1 MPLHF
6 ICQYHMRADG
16 LLEVHAHFML
26 KLIRRWFY
34 RRFSIVAL
42 LLALMLSACATAGN
56 SGAASNSH
64 TTPAQHGATVQPT
77 RSIAVRQPITYV
89 ALGASDAVGVGSD
102 QPGSQGYVPLVA
114 AHLPKGS
121 RLINLGVSGIQ
132 LHAALTEE
140 LPLALSVAPNLVSI
154 WLVANDFVGGVSYST
169 YIGDLNTLL
178 QQLYAKTHARVAMA
192 NLPDLT
198 RLPAFANRTDTQKAR
213 MLQAIQHWNTGIAQ
227 AAARYGAI
235 LVDLFS
241 QGSRL
246 TAHPEY
252 ISADGFHPS
261 AAGYVQLAALF
272 WQAIEP

>member
-1 MPLHF
+1 MSLRLDCF
-6 ICQYHMRADG
+6 DRA
-16 LLEVHAHFML
+16 
-26 KLIRRWFY
+26 R
-34 RRFSIVAL
+34 
-42 LLALMLSACATAGN
+42 
-56 SGAASNSH
+56 SGAARGAAGKRQQSDVAGALDGDAE
-64 TTPAQHGATVQPT
+64 PALMT
-77 RSIAVRQPITYV
+77 RAN
-89 ALGASDAVGVGSD
+89 AG
-102 QPGSQGYVPLVA
+102 
-114 AHLPKGS
+114 
-121 RLINLGVSGIQ
+121 
-132 LHAALTEE
+132 HAARKNFAALLHKLRKNIGALVVDQVHFLDTKLADFLFTEE
-140 LPLALSVAPNLVSI
+140 LPLALSIAPNLVTI
-154 WLVANDFVGGVSYST
+154 WLVANDFVGGVSYGT

-198 RLPAFANRTDTQKAR
+198 RLPAFANRTDTQKAQ

-227 AAARYGAI
+227 AAAHYGVI

-272 WQAIEP
+272 WQALES

>member
-1 MPLHF
+1 
-6 ICQYHMRADG
+6 
-16 LLEVHAHFML
+16 ML

-42 LLALMLSACATAGN
+42 LLILMLSACATAGN
-56 SGAASNSH
+56 TGAASNSH
-64 TTPAQHGATVQPT
+64 ITTAQHSATVQPT
-77 RSIAVRQPITYV
+77 RNIAAQQPVTYV
-89 ALGASDAVGVGSD
+89 ALGASDAVGIGSN

-132 LHAALTEE
+132 LHQALKEE
-140 LPLALSVAPNLVSI
+140 LPLALSIAPNLVTI
-154 WLVANDFVGGVSYST
+154 WLVANDFVGGVSYGS

-178 QQLYAKTHARVAMA
+178 QQLNAKTHARIAMA

-198 RLPAFANRTDTQKAR
+198 RLPAFANRTDTQKTQ
-213 MLQAIQHWNTGIAQ
+213 MLQAIQQWNTGIAQ
-227 AAARYGAI
+227 VAGRYGVI

-272 WQAIEP
+272 WQALES

>member
-1 MPLHF
+1 MNRRIKTLPLSLSGFMALLVMF
-6 ICQYHMRADG
+6 IC
-16 LLEVHAHFML
+16 
-26 KLIRRWFY
+26 
-34 RRFSIVAL
+34 
-42 LLALMLSACATAGN
+42 SACMPGGTTGN
-56 SGAASNSH
+56 
-64 TTPAQHGATVQPT
+64 TPTSLSPT
-77 RSIAVRQPITYV
+77 PKLPSIARSVAVRQPITYV

-140 LPLALSVAPNLVSI
+140 LPLALSIAPKLVTI

-178 QQLYAKTHARVAMA
+178 QQLYTKTHARVAMA

-198 RLPAFANRTDTQKAR
+198 RLPAFANRTDTQKAQ

-227 AAARYGAI
+227 AAAHYRVI

-272 WQAIEP
+272 WQAIES

>member
-1 MPLHF
+1 MTCFSDLESLPGLPGTRWHLSVLPTPLARGASISDRLTRSVARSALPVGIRYSASQSGKTQGEGVPLHF

-42 LLALMLSACATAGN
+42 LLALMLSACATVGN

-64 TTPAQHGATVQPT
+64 TTPAQHSATVQPT

-89 ALGASDAVGVGSD
+89 ALRASDAVGVGSD

-140 LPLALSVAPNLVSI
+140 LPLALSIAPKLVTI

-169 YIGDLNTLL
+169 YIGD
-178 QQLYAKTHARVAMA
+178 
-192 NLPDLT
+192 
-198 RLPAFANRTDTQKAR
+198 
-213 MLQAIQHWNTGIAQ
+213 
-227 AAARYGAI
+227 
-235 LVDLFS
+235 
-241 QGSRL
+241 
-246 TAHPEY
+246 
-252 ISADGFHPS
+252 
-261 AAGYVQLAALF
+261 
-272 WQAIEP
+272 